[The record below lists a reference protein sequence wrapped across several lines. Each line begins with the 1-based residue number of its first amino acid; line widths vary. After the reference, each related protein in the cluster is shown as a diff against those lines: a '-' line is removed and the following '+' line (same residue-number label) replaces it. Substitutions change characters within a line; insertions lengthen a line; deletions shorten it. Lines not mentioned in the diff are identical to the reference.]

1 MTTNEGRIALRVK
14 QPRTL
19 EPEGETSAKFK
30 TWRTA
35 VLNFLGQ
42 DMDMDQFLPGGRYS
56 TWIAANSSARGD
68 KGRLTSL
75 FEKQAHHGDD
85 YDCDKVTVA
94 QVKAAAVKQGD
105 NYATMDVP
113 AQEELK
119 TKMVRDRLRLRNK
132 QLTRMLSV
140 LSSLVHDSEADQVV
154 DDSTSIDWIWLFL
167 RKRYNIDTRGVN
179 FLRIVKVAYKSGT
192 NHQTYYQ
199 ELRAA
204 FVDNLRKA
212 GDARS
217 HLKPGDVMPE
227 DEKLSPSFEDAIV
240 LMALEKI
247 DPRLP
252 ARVARDYEHRLDRN
266 THLIDLQSSIFQ
278 AVPTMLES
286 LDRDAGLQAL
296 ATSAAAAISLQPP
309 GVALDAFTPYAGKGR
324 GRGASTGGGKGK
336 QGGGQKSVG
345 KVPPRISPTTGRI
358 WTVKFCRLCE
368 KDRKS
373 PAVVASHDTVECD
386 SVSNAERRSMLA
398 ALQAMVLDL
407 NNEDPNGEG
416 ADDGAGEGDLYGD
429 AYAQEDFTQGLQNQ
443 SS

>member
-42 DMDMDQFLPGGRYS
+42 DLDMDQFLPGGRYS

-68 KGRLTSL
+68 KGRLTVL
-75 FEKQAHHGDD
+75 FVKQPDHGDD
-85 YDCDKVTVA
+85 YDCDTVTDA

-105 NYATMDVP
+105 NYATMDG
-113 AQEELK
+113 AAKEELK

-179 FLRIVKVAYKSGT
+179 FLRIVKVAYKSGA

-217 HLKPGDVMPE
+217 HLKPGDVMTE

-296 ATSAAAAISLQPP
+296 ATSAAAAISFQPP
-309 GVALDAFTPYAGKGR
+309 AVALDAFTPYAGKGR
-324 GRGASTGGGKGK
+324 GRGGGKSK

-345 KVPPRISPTTGRI
+345 RAPPRISPTTGRV

-386 SVSNAERRSMLA
+386 SVSNAERRNMLA
-398 ALQAMVLDL
+398 VLQAMVINL
-407 NNEDPNGEG
+407 NNEDLDGE
-416 ADDGAGEGDLYGD
+416 ANDEAGEGELYGD

>member
-1 MTTNEGRIALRVK
+1 MT
-14 QPRTL
+14 
-19 EPEGETSAKFK
+19 
-30 TWRTA
+30 
-35 VLNFLGQ
+35 
-42 DMDMDQFLPGGRYS
+42 
-56 TWIAANSSARGD
+56 
-68 KGRLTSL
+68 
-75 FEKQAHHGDD
+75 
-85 YDCDKVTVA
+85 
-94 QVKAAAVKQGD
+94 
-105 NYATMDVP
+105 
-113 AQEELK
+113 
-119 TKMVRDRLRLRNK
+119 
-132 QLTRMLSV
+132 
-140 LSSLVHDSEADQVV
+140 
-154 DDSTSIDWIWLFL
+154 
-167 RKRYNIDTRGVN
+167 
-179 FLRIVKVAYKSGT
+179 
-192 NHQTYYQ
+192 
-199 ELRAA
+199 
-204 FVDNLRKA
+204 
-212 GDARS
+212 
-217 HLKPGDVMPE
+217 E

-309 GVALDAFTPYAGKGR
+309 AVALDAFTPYAGKGR
-324 GRGASTGGGKGK
+324 GRGAPTGGGKGK

-345 KVPPRISPTTGRI
+345 RAPPRISPTTGRI

-398 ALQAMVLDL
+398 TLQAMIIKL
-407 NNEDPNGEG
+407 NNEDPDGEE
-416 ADDGAGEGDLYGD
+416 ADGAEDGNFYGD
-429 AYAQEDFTQGLQNQ
+429 AYAQEDFTQGLQDQ

>member
-42 DMDMDQFLPGGRYS
+42 DLDMDQFLPGGRYS

-68 KGRLTSL
+68 KGRLTVL
-75 FEKQAHHGDD
+75 FVKQAVHGDD
-85 YDCDKVTVA
+85 YDCDTVTDT

-105 NYATMDVP
+105 NYATMDG
-113 AQEELK
+113 AAKEELK

-179 FLRIVKVAYKSGT
+179 FLRIVKVAYKSGA

-217 HLKPGDVMPE
+217 HLKPGDVMTE

-296 ATSAAAAISLQPP
+296 ATSAAAAISFQPP
-309 GVALDAFTPYAGKGR
+309 AVALDAFTPYAGKGR
-324 GRGASTGGGKGK
+324 GRGGGKGK

-345 KVPPRISPTTGRI
+345 RAPPRISPTTGRV

-386 SVSNAERRSMLA
+386 SVSNAERRNMLA
-398 ALQAMVLDL
+398 VLQAMVINL
-407 NNEDPNGEG
+407 NNEDLDGE
-416 ADDGAGEGDLYGD
+416 ANDEAGEGELYGD
-429 AYAQEDFTQGLQNQ
+429 AYAQEDFTQGLQDQ